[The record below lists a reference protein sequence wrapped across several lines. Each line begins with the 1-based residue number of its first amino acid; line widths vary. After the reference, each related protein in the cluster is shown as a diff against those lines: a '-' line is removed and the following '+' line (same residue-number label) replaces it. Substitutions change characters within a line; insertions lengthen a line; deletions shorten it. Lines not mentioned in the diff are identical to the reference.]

1 MSYSKERGLV
11 FSFTLMAFILGTT
24 EYVIV
29 GMLSDIARDFGVTLA
44 AAGILVSGFAISYA
58 VGTPIILSLFGRF
71 PKRLVILTAIALII
85 VLNLLSALS
94 GSFAFLMGTRVFT
107 AVLCGLSLSLA
118 ISIASDYVDPAR
130 RGRAISYILGGFTIA
145 NVFGV
150 PIGTFVGQFFDWP
163 ATFILVAIMGILAL
177 ILNAVYIPRGIPVVK
192 VSAKEQFM
200 LLGNPRIILAFL
212 IPACGTA
219 AVFVVYTY
227 IEPIMGEVMQMPR
240 AWFSIILLMYGLVT
254 IVSNFIGGR
263 VATGDYVGKLRIV
276 FLIQAGIFILFGLLA
291 SVPVA
296 GLISLIM
303 IALMSYA
310 LNASTQLYLI
320 DLARRYVP
328 RAKDFAT
335 SLMPVAN
342 NTGIAVGSF
351 IGGLVVEG
359 SGLTSLP
366 WLALAFTIA
375 ALVITAFSYQLDRKQ
390 KVRTQDEL
398 APAHT

>member
-1 MSYSKERGLV
+1 MSYSKEKGLV

-29 GMLSDIARDFGVTLA
+29 GLLSDIAHDFGVTLT
-44 AAGILVSGFAISYA
+44 AAGILVSGFAMAYA
-58 VGTPIILSLFGRF
+58 VGTPIVLSIFGRF
-71 PKRLVILTAIALII
+71 PKRMLILTGITLII
-85 VLNLLSALS
+85 LLNILSALS
-94 GSFAFLMGTRVFT
+94 GSFAFLMGTRIVT
-107 AVLCGLSLSLA
+107 AILCGLSLSLA
-118 ISIASDYVDPAR
+118 ISVASDYVAPER

-163 ATFILVAIMGILAL
+163 ATFILVSILGVAAL
-177 ILNAVYIPRGIPVVK
+177 LLNAVYIPRGIPVVK
-192 VSAKEQFM
+192 VSAKEQFV

-227 IEPIMGEVMQMPR
+227 IEPIMGEVMGLPK
-240 AWFSIILLMYGLVT
+240 AWFSVILFMYGLVT
-254 IVSNFIGGR
+254 IVSNYIGGR
-263 VATGDYVGKLRIV
+263 VATGDYMGKLRIV
-276 FLIQAGIFILFGLLA
+276 FMAQAALFVLFGLLA
-291 SVPVA
+291 SVPVV
-296 GLISLIM
+296 GLLSLIM
-303 IALMSYA
+303 IALVSYV

-351 IGGLVVEG
+351 IGGLVVKS
-359 SGLTSLP
+359 SGLVALP
-366 WLALAFTIA
+366 WLALAFTVVA
-375 ALVITAFSYQLDRKQ
+375 FVITALSYQLDRKH
-390 KVRTQDEL
+390 KVEVQDEL
-398 APAHT
+398 APIHS